1 MPRMTSSQYEMYL
14 AKHMEAA
21 RKNEPPPSSDAAIV
35 ESTLHDQILSECRV
49 RGWKAIHSRMD
60 KRSTVGEG
68 VCDFVIFADN
78 GRVICCECKTRS
90 GKLSMEQNVFIAWLA
105 KLGHHVAVVRS
116 FSEFQDLITLKP
128 KE

>member
-1 MPRMTSSQYEMYL
+1 MPRFTREQYELYL
-14 AKHMEAA
+14 ARHAEAA
-21 RKNEPPPSSDAAIV
+21 RKNEPPPAADAVII
-35 ESTLHDQILSECRV
+35 ESTLHDQIMSECRV

-90 GKLSMEQNVFIAWLA
+90 GKLSMEQNAFIAWLD
-105 KLGHHVAVVRS
+105 KLGHKVSVVRN
-116 FSEFQDLITLKP
+116 FSEFLEIVKL
-128 KE
+128 